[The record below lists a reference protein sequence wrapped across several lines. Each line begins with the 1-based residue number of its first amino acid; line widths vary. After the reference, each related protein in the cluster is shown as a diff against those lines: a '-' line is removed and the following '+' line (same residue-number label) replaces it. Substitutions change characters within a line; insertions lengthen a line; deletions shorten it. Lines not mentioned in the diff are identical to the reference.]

1 MQQTSMRIL
10 FCLILLL
17 LPSLIIKG
25 QTGQDSIIFHGN
37 IVNDMEEEEDIVAQY
52 RYNLFCKSNPQN
64 RIPLDTTVFAIK
76 CLRGDTIVWEVL
88 EASPFLFQVEY
99 IANSDAQTDIHI
111 WNFPKSYNGWHLG
124 DNRTEHLPVKK
135 GDYLSTLVGT
145 YQQTLHIAGEEL
157 VWTMMKLVADGTFE
171 YIGNIFNL
179 DREGGNYLI
188 GRWYVNKDTLVC
200 NVEPELF
207 PPRIQRRYDGQ
218 ILCFR
223 YPAWEEN
230 RKEALSHGIVYKFL
244 IRKTGLIEIDD
255 KQRVFKKIKH
265 R

>member
-1 MQQTSMRIL
+1 MRIF

-37 IVNDMEEEEDIVAQY
+37 IVNDMKEEEDIVAQY
-52 RYNLFCKSNPQN
+52 RYNLFCKSNPRN

-76 CLRGDTIVWEVL
+76 CLRGDTIVLEVL
-88 EASPFLFQVEY
+88 SASPFRFQVEC
-99 IANSDAQTDIHI
+99 IANSDTPTDIHV
-111 WNFPKSYNGWHLG
+111 WNFPKSYNGWHRFG

-135 GDYLSTLVGT
+135 EDYLSTLVGV

-179 DREGGNYLI
+179 DGEGGNYLI
-188 GRWYVNKDTLVC
+188 GRWYVNKDTLMC

-230 RKEALSHGIVYKFL
+230 RKEALNHGIVYKFL

-255 KQRVFKKIKH
+255 KQRIFKKIKH